1 MMTAEASALAA
12 RVNAELLQLLAER
25 LISED
30 GAMRIFTVLNK
41 EH

>member
-12 RVNAELLQLLAER
+12 SVNAELLQLLAER
-25 LISED
+25 LITEEA
-30 GAMRIFTVLNK
+30 AMRIFTILNK